1 MIKKARFGDILDMKG
16 GNATVQ
22 SSNMNHIGLKK
33 KTKKRMLRQAR
44 MQLFFPGVSRELRVQ
59 F

>member
-1 MIKKARFGDILDMKG
+1 MKG

-44 MQLFFPGVSRELRVQ
+44 MQLLFPGVSRELRVQ